1 MTRKSRGAGGEKKKQ
16 PRKGSAKRPARQPS
30 ARPGGGWLGRAFK
43 WLLIL
48 VIWGGVA
55 GAALVAWYAYDL
67 PDLRRLG
74 ERQRAPSVTLLAAD
88 GTTLARFGDLYA
100 APVPAAELPA
110 ALRDAVLAIE
120 DRRFYSHFGLDPL
133 ALIRASVANLR
144 AGRVVQGGST
154 LTQQLAK
161 NVFLTPERT
170 FKRKIQEVLVALWLE
185 QKFTKDE
192 ILSIYLNR
200 VYFGAGA
207 YGVEAAARRYFAK
220 SARRLTLA
228 QSAMLAGLLKAP
240 TRYAPTRDLARAQA
254 RARQVLD
261 AMVAAG
267 YITEKQAKAAKRKPA
282 VVAPSRAGAS
292 AGARYFADWI
302 LDRVARYAGPGAGD
316 VVVVTTL
323 DPALQ
328 GAAEEAVAWGL
339 RGEGKRRGARQAALI
354 ALAPDGAVEAMVG
367 GRDYGAS
374 QFNRATQALRQPGSA
389 FKLFVYLAALE
400 AGMRADDVVEDAP
413 LTVDGWTPR
422 NYDGRYAGPVTLRR
436 ALARSLNTVAVRV
449 SERVG
454 RGRVAALARRLG
466 ITTSLREDPS
476 LALGASEV
484 SLIELTAAYATLAN
498 RGEGVW
504 AYGIGEIRRADGSVL
519 YRRRGSGLGRVVAEK
534 PLRQMVD
541 MLAGVITE
549 GTGRAARIPWPAAG
563 KTGTSQDSRDAWF
576 IGFTRGLV
584 AGVWVGN
591 DDGAPMKGVT
601 GGGLPAR
608 LWKRFMGAALAGSP
622 PRPLL
627 DPAPFP
633 DAPLWSEPPPP
644 PPSAVIDDSG
654 R

>member
-1 MTRKSRGAGGEKKKQ
+1 M
-16 PRKGSAKRPARQPS
+16 
-30 ARPGGGWLGRAFK
+30 
-43 WLLIL
+43 
-48 VIWGGVA
+48 
-55 GAALVAWYAYDL
+55 ALVAWYAYDL

-88 GTTLARFGDLYA
+88 GATLARFGDLYA

-110 ALRDAVLAIE
+110 AMRDAVLAIE

-133 ALIRASVANLR
+133 ALIRAAVANLR

-161 NVFLTPERT
+161 NIFLTPDRT
-170 FKRKIQEVLVALWLE
+170 LKRKIQEMLVALWLE
-185 QKFTKDE
+185 RKFTKDE

-240 TRYAPTRDLARAQA
+240 TRYAPTRNLARAQA

-267 YITEKQAKAAKRKPA
+267 YITEKRAEAAKRNPA
-282 VVAPSRAGAS
+282 VVAPGRAGAR

-302 LDRVARYAGPGAGD
+302 LDRVASYAGPGAGD

-328 GAAEEAVAWGL
+328 GAAEEAIAWGL
-339 RGEGKRRGARQAALI
+339 RGEGKRRGATQAAFV

-400 AGMRADDVVEDAP
+400 AGMRPDDLVEDAP
-413 LTVDGWTPR
+413 LTVDGWRPR
-422 NYDGRYAGPVTLRR
+422 NYDGRYAGPVTLRT

-466 ITTSLREDPS
+466 ITTPLREDPS

-519 YRRRGSGLGRVVAEK
+519 YRRRGSGPGRVVAEK
-534 PLRQMVD
+534 PLREMVD
-541 MLAGVITE
+541 MLAGVITD
-549 GTGRAARIPWPAAG
+549 GTGRAARLPWPAAG

-633 DAPLWSEPPPP
+633 AAPLLSAPPPA
-644 PPSAVIDDSG
+644 PSTAINDLG

>member
-1 MTRKSRGAGGEKKKQ
+1 MAGK
-16 PRKGSAKRPARQPS
+16 PRKANGGRRKAPAS
-30 ARPGGGWLGRAFK
+30 GGRRRGRARRVVGRALK
-43 WLLIL
+43 WLL
-48 VIWGGVA
+48 VVAIWAGVA
-55 GAALVAWYAYDL
+55 AAAVVAWYASDL
-67 PDLRRLG
+67 PDLSRLG
-74 ERQRAPSVTLLAAD
+74 GRERAPSVTLLAAD
-88 GTTLARFGDLYA
+88 GTTLAVFGDLYA
-100 APVPAAELPA
+100 APVPASALPA
-110 ALRDAVLAIE
+110 YMREAVLAIE
-120 DRRFYSHFGLDPL
+120 DRRFYRHFGLDPV
-133 ALIRASVANLR
+133 ALIRAAVANLR

-170 FKRKIQEVLVALWLE
+170 LKRKVQEVLVALWLE
-185 QKFTKDE
+185 RKFTKDE

-207 YGVEAAARRYFAK
+207 YGIEAAARRYFGV

-240 TRYAPTRDLARAQA
+240 SRYAPTRDLARAQA

-261 AMVAAG
+261 AMAAAG
-267 YITEKQAKAAKRKPA
+267 FITPAQAEAAKRHPA
-282 VVAPSRAGAS
+282 TLAARTRRAG
-292 AGARYFADWI
+292 AGARYFADWV
-302 LDRVARYAGPGAGD
+302 LDKVAGYAGPGAGD
-316 VVVVTTL
+316 LVVRTTL

-328 GAAEEAVAWGL
+328 GAAEEAVAWAL
-339 RGEGKRRGARQAALI
+339 RGEGRRRGASQAALV

-367 GRDYGAS
+367 GRDYAKS

-400 AGMRADDVVEDAP
+400 AGMRPDDIVVDAP
-413 LTVDGWTPR
+413 LTVDGWRPR
-422 NYDGRYAGPVTLRR
+422 NYDGRYAGPVTLRA

-454 RGRVAALARRLG
+454 RSRVAALARRLG
-466 ITTSLREDPS
+466 VTAPLREDPS

-484 SLIELTAAYATLAN
+484 SLIELTAAYATLIN
-498 RGEGVW
+498 QGDGVW
-504 AYGIGEIRRADGSVL
+504 AYGITEIRTKDGKVL
-519 YRRRGSGLGRVVAEK
+519 YRRQGSGPGRVVAET
-534 PLRQMVD
+534 PLRMMVD
-541 MLAGVITE
+541 MLSGVIRD
-549 GTGRAARIPWPAAG
+549 GTGRAAALPWPAAG

-576 IGFTRGLV
+576 IGFTRGLA

-608 LWKRFMGAALAGSP
+608 LWKRFMSAALAGTT
-622 PRPLL
+622 PRPIL

-633 DAPLWSEPPPP
+633 AAPLIERAS
-644 PPSAVIDDSG
+644 PPSDDLG